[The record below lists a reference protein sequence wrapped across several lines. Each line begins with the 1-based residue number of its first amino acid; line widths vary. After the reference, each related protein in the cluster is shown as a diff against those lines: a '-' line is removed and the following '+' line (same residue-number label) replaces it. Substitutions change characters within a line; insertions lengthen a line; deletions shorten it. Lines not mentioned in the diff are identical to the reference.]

1 MIPTG
6 RAKRARKV
14 MAALRSYPAASLLLW
29 ASSILLHSDT
39 AAGAD
44 SACKGLL
51 ALIFI
56 FCMKSSPPS
65 ALPYSHSRCVPA
77 LLTQSCLL

>member
-14 MAALRSYPAASLLLW
+14 MAAFRGYPAASLLLW
-29 ASSILLHSDT
+29 LSSILLHSD
-39 AAGAD
+39 AMGAD

-56 FCMKSSPPS
+56 FCMKSSPPQHCHT
-65 ALPYSHSRCVPA
+65 ATAAAFPRC
-77 LLTQSCLL
+77 

>member
-14 MAALRSYPAASLLLW
+14 MAVLRSYPAASLLLW

-56 FCMKSSPPS
+56 FCMKSSPPQHCHT
-65 ALPYSHSRCVPA
+65 ATAA